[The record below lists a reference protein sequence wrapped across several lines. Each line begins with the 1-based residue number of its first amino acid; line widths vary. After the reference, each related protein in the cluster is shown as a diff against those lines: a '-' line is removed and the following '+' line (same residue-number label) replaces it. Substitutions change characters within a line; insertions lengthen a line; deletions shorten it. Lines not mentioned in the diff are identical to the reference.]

1 MFDGR
6 IFTDR
11 EAEVRTVFGWL
22 ERMLGRGRKE
32 PVRGAEPPPP
42 KLNSKVRCPSCG
54 YEADESEFLQ
64 KDRSDT
70 ICPKCGEDAP
80 VYEF

>member
-1 MFDGR
+1 MLDGR

-22 ERMLGRGRKE
+22 DKLLGRGRKE
-32 PVRGAEPPPP
+32 PVKREGSVPA
-42 KLNSKVRCPSCG
+42 KLNSRVRCPSCG

-64 KDRSDT
+64 RDRADT